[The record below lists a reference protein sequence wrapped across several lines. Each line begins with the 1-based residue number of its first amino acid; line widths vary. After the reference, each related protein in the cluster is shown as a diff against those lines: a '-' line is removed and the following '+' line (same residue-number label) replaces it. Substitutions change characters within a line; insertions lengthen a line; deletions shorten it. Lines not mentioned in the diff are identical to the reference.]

1 MEGLFKRG
9 QLLRYRYDGYLARG
23 YDVNQIFV
31 QSVDSDL
38 QIQSA
43 QALLRG
49 LFPMIPDDP
58 DPLVRW
64 NLVPIHTISKKVD
77 SVREKPYE
85 IPSRLTSN

>member
-1 MEGLFKRG
+1 MQIGMEGQFKLG
-9 QLLRYRYDGYLARG
+9 QVLRYRYDSYLARG

-49 LFPMIPDDP
+49 LFPMIRNDP
-58 DPLVRW
+58 DPAVRW
-64 NLVPIHTISKKVD
+64 NLVPIHSISDDVN
-77 SVREKPYE
+77 SVREK
-85 IPSRLTSN
+85 